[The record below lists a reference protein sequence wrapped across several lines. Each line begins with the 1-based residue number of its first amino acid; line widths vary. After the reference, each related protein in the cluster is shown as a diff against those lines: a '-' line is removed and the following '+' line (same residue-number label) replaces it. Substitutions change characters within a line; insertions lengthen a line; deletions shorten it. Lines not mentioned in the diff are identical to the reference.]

1 MHTVLV
7 AFYQSKTYCRSD
19 DLPRTKLLKVQT
31 ANMFYILCQMVYVV
45 NVVDGLVFRVS
56 RVRFR
61 IIRIMVMMLD

>member
-1 MHTVLV
+1 
-7 AFYQSKTYCRSD
+7 
-19 DLPRTKLLKVQT
+19 
-31 ANMFYILCQMVYVV
+31 MFYILCQMVYVV